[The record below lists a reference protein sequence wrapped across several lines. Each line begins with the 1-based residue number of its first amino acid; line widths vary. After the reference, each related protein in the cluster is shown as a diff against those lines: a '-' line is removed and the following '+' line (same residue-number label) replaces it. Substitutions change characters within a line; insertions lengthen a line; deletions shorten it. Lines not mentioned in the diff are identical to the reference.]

1 MDIKMGFHKVAPY
14 YYTGWHEPASDMQF
28 LINKKKFDKLP
39 KAYQTVLKVAIQAVS
54 ADMYSENFS
63 GSAMAWAKMK
73 EDFPGIKV
81 KSFPKEVLKEMK
93 EETDNVLDA
102 YAANDAFFKE
112 VLTSQREFMAKAR
125 EWTTMSEFYYLETSA
140 AVKK

>member
-1 MDIKMGFHKVAPY
+1 MF
-14 YYTGWHEPASDMQF
+14 
-28 LINKKKFDKLP
+28 
-39 KAYQTVLKVAIQAVS
+39 
-54 ADMYSENFS
+54 SENFAD
-63 GSAMAWAKMK
+63 SAMAWAKMK

-81 KSFPKEVLKEMK
+81 KSFPKDVLKKMK

-102 YAANDAFFKE
+102 YATEDAFFKE

-140 AVKK
+140 AVKE